1 MYSIHIQAGG
11 WVADINILYFN
22 SERKLLM
29 ESREKDEKYFEIFQR
44 NIRIYTIEKM
54 TIKTKTKY
62 LIIVFKILE

>member
-1 MYSIHIQAGG
+1 
-11 WVADINILYFN
+11 
-22 SERKLLM
+22 M